1 MVISSTA
8 QLYSYQQWLTEASQ
22 MFYLIDSDLSP
33 FTSYTSEIHYYRHM
47 RWRKCAASRWLR
59 PLTLMTPGRKVVR
72 NKYTTFCRLPG
83 YLDVGWTF
91 ILAKLNSKPLSVKL
105 SCRRLL
111 CSIVQVPHLGPCSCG
126 ASEVAKGHE
135 RVEKRLHLIMKSIQ
149 TMCLWP
155 LYTQS
160 KFVKP
165 VSKYRCTNSSFSMI
179 T

>member
-22 MFYLIDSDLSP
+22 MFYLIDSDLLP
-33 FTSYTSEIHYYRHM
+33 FTSYTSEIHYSRHM

-91 ILAKLNSKPLSVKL
+91 ILEKLNSKPLSVKL

-135 RVEKRLHLIMKSIQ
+135 RVEKRLHIFDHEIH
-149 TMCLWP
+149 TNCV
-155 LYTQS
+155 
-160 KFVKP
+160 FVAHIRLLFIWYNHLDSELVLFIRP
-165 VSKYRCTNSSFSMI
+165 I
-179 T
+179 